1 MSGILDPELPSQQF
15 TPTTV
20 EEYLAL
26 QLARR
31 LGDETAINRYIR
43 YSEHHPAVHLA
54 QLFHRAK
61 GKPNPADAFHSSLTP
76 SDP

>member
-1 MSGILDPELPSQQF
+1 MSGILDAELPSQQF
-15 TPTTV
+15 APTTV

-26 QLARR
+26 QLAKR
-31 LGDETAINRYIR
+31 LEDVTAIGRYVR
-43 YSEHHPAVHLA
+43 YAEHHPAVHLA

-61 GKPNPADAFHSSLTP
+61 GKPNPADAFHSSLSP

>member
-1 MSGILDPELPSQQF
+1 MSSIFDAKLPSEQF

-31 LGDETAINRYIR
+31 LRDIKAIHLYIR
-43 YSEHHPAVHLA
+43 YTEHHPAVHLA
-54 QLFHRAK
+54 HLFHRVK
-61 GKPNPADAFHSSLTP
+61 GKSDPADAFHSSLTP